1 MMHDLLQIGAFPTLA
16 QKLIDTEFRC
26 HSLPEIERDDALKN
40 SVRGI
45 ITRSNFSVPHEVIES
60 LPNLGIIA
68 TCGVGYDLIP
78 LDVASKRGVIVTNTP
93 EVLNSAVA
101 ELCIGLLFALL
112 RRLTEADRFVRSG
125 AWRSGAFPLGVS
137 LAGKNVGIVGL
148 GRIGKE
154 IAKRL
159 EPFGVTLSYFG
170 RTDQQLQWRY
180 ESDLHALA
188 RTSDVLILT
197 SPGGNATSRM
207 IDAAVLAE
215 LGPNGYL
222 INVARGSVVD
232 ESALIDALSRHAIV
246 GAALDVFDNETDI
259 DARFFGLDNIVLT
272 PHIGSATNET
282 RLAMARLT
290 LDNLHRFFENGTVL
304 TPVIAAARA

>member
-1 MMHDLLQIGAFPTLA
+1 MHDLLQIGTFPTLA
-16 QKLIDTEFRC
+16 QNLIDNEFLC
-26 HSLPEIERDDALKN
+26 HSLVQLVHDDALRTR
-40 SVRGI
+40 VRGI
-45 ITRSNFSVPHEVIES
+45 ITRSNYAVPKEVIDA

-78 LDVASKRGVIVTNTP
+78 LDAATDRGVIVSNTP

-101 ELCIGLLFALL
+101 ELCIGMLFALL
-112 RRLTEADRFVRSG
+112 RRLPEADRFVRSG
-125 AWRSGAFPLGVS
+125 AWQRGAFPLATN
-137 LAGKNVGIVGL
+137 LAGKRVGIVGL

-154 IAKRL
+154 IASRL
-159 EPFGVTLSYFG
+159 EPFGIALSYFG
-170 RTDQQLQWRY
+170 RTDQQLPWRY
-180 ESDLHALA
+180 EPDLHALA

-197 SPGGNATSRM
+197 SPGGNVTSRM

-232 ESALIDALSRHAIV
+232 EPALIDALSRRTIA

-259 DARFFGLDNIVLT
+259 DARFFTLDNVVLT

-290 LDNLHRFFENGTVL
+290 LDNLHRFFENGTAL
-304 TPVIAAARA
+304 TPVVAAPRA